1 MEKLYLGI
9 GRRVITPEI
18 GARLFGYQ
26 DNVYSK
32 SVNDDL
38 HTTAYVFR
46 QKDALSAII
55 SVSVCLIDTPMT
67 KNIREKIEA
76 EANIPYSNILI
87 ATTHTHSGPYT
98 ASGPAVGTLNE
109 SEAEYCSTVLVPGI
123 VGAVTDALSNMDEVT
138 VGCSVGESY
147 AAVNRREVTED
158 GRIKL
163 GQNPSGQFDPKMTLI
178 SFKKANGEIKGTL
191 IHYGMHGTA
200 SGMNTEITEDWCGVM
215 TRRIEEIS
223 GAPCA
228 FLNGPEGDVGPRLS
242 NGRTAGNI
250 ELMREI
256 GEVAA
261 RDAVRI
267 YDGLS
272 DFKSAN
278 IEFLK
283 ANVKI
288 PVKPRLPLSFCK
300 DELEKYMQERLVS
313 IGVYWKRHYQRV
325 LDSYKNG
332 YEEKEYFE
340 DEQTVVRLG
349 DVIIVAT
356 PYELFSEIGLKIQKG
371 YDGFKVLT
379 LSNTNGSSG
388 YFPTEKDVPLF
399 GYETHSFRTR
409 LIQPF
414 VDNAD
419 YYFIEET
426 KKNIDKLISKEN

>member
-1 MEKLYLGI
+1 
-9 GRRVITPEI
+9 
-18 GARLFGYQ
+18 
-26 DNVYSK
+26 
-32 SVNDDL
+32 
-38 HTTAYVFR
+38 
-46 QKDALSAII
+46 
-55 SVSVCLIDTPMT
+55 
-67 KNIREKIEA
+67 
-76 EANIPYSNILI
+76 
-87 ATTHTHSGPYT
+87 
-98 ASGPAVGTLNE
+98 
-109 SEAEYCSTVLVPGI
+109 
-123 VGAVTDALSNMDEVT
+123 
-138 VGCSVGESY
+138 
-147 AAVNRREVTED
+147 
-158 GRIKL
+158 
-163 GQNPSGQFDPKMTLI
+163 
-178 SFKKANGEIKGTL
+178 
-191 IHYGMHGTA
+191 
-200 SGMNTEITEDWCGVM
+200 
-215 TRRIEEIS
+215 
-223 GAPCA
+223 
-228 FLNGPEGDVGPRLS
+228 
-242 NGRTAGNI
+242 
-250 ELMREI
+250 MREI

-261 RDAVRI
+261 RDAARI

-388 YFPTEKDVPLF
+388 YFPAEKDVPLF

-419 YYFIEET
+419 YYFIKET